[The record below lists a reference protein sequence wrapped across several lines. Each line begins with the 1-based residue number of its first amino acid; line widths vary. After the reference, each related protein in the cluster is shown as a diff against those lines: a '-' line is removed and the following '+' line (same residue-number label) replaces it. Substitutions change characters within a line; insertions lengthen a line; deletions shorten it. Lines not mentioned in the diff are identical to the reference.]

1 MDDIPDRGET
11 QSTGEIEDRRLITE
25 LLQNWVV
32 WRDAGDWNASAPSRT
47 RRAHDRHLDAGH
59 RR

>member
-25 LLQNWVV
+25 LLVNWVV
-32 WRDAGDWNASAPSRT
+32 WRDAGDWKPSAASGTQTGA
-47 RRAHDRHLDAGH
+47 
-59 RR
+59 